1 MMMEVVIAKSLI
13 SLFCSFGIG
22 GLLWF
27 KKPILASL
35 TPKADNQVL
44 LISWIILRL
53 LPFVL
58 VFVMLDYAPFS
69 DLDGFF
75 GQAVPAARGELVYR
89 DFRCMYAP
97 LFPYLNA
104 VALKFW
110 FSKKAIVLLMILME
124 GLALWLTNRFY
135 RAEIQSDERI
145 FKSILYLLLP
155 GSLVLCVL
163 GGQED
168 VWMWLV
174 AVGAFLAWQKTGRL
188 AWFGVVLA
196 FGFLLTKAVFVLFC
210 PALLLLIPKPQKWI
224 IPMAIIG
231 AVAVGFLYYFTQWEF
246 LNQPLNEADTLRAPN
261 WASALNPWVF
271 DKMHIGAKPWNWLG
285 LLTTASVGVW
295 AAYRVRKASF
305 QTAFSVVWIVTYGT
319 MMVAQQSAYSNY
331 IFIFL
336 LPLTFTQINFESRK
350 QIVIFLIFNTLCVVQ
365 PSLWWR
371 LGRPIYRN
379 PAAIFA
385 DHWHTL
391 DYALQVGIVVG
402 TVYYLW
408 RVLFFLKYKLDSEKS
423 PPPVFRRGI

>member
-1 MMMEVVIAKSLI
+1 MEVVIVKSLI
-13 SLFCSFGIG
+13 SLFCSLGIM
-22 GLLWF
+22 GLLYF
-27 KKPILASL
+27 KSLVFKQLASKSENL
-35 TPKADNQVL
+35 VL
-44 LISWIILRL
+44 LISWILLRL
-53 LPFVL
+53 LPFL
-58 VFVMLDYAPFS
+58 IIFVVLDYLPFS
-69 DLDGFF
+69 DLEGFF
-75 GQAVPAARGELVYR
+75 GQAVPASRGELVYR

-110 FSKKAIVLLMILME
+110 FSKKAIVLLMVLME
-124 GLALWLTNRFY
+124 GLALWFTNRFY
-135 RAEIQSDERI
+135 RPEIPQTERL

-155 GSLVLCVL
+155 SSFILCVL

-174 AVGAFLAWQKTGRL
+174 AVAAFLAWQKTGHL

-210 PALLLLIPKPQKWI
+210 PALLLLIPKSQKWI
-224 IPMAIIG
+224 IPMAFIG
-231 AVAVGFLYYFTQWEF
+231 AVAVGGLYYFTKWEF

-261 WASALNPWVF
+261 WASVLNPWVF
-271 DKMHIGAKPWNWLG
+271 DKISIGAKPWNWLG
-285 LLTTASVGVW
+285 LLITALMGIW

-305 QTAFSVVWIVTYGT
+305 QIAFSVVWIVTYGT

-336 LPLTFTQINFESRK
+336 LPLTFTQINFNNWK
-350 QIVIFLIFNTLCVVQ
+350 QTIIFLIFNTLCVVQ

-379 PAAIFA
+379 PSTIFV
-385 DHWHTL
+385 DNWHTL
-391 DYALQVGIVVG
+391 DYCLQVGIVIG
-402 TVYYLW
+402 TLYYLW
-408 RVLFFLKYKLDSEKS
+408 KVTTSFNKAPLLF
-423 PPPVFRRGI
+423 